1 MLPDLKSPVAFHLQ
15 FPLFVGFLELTAVV
29 DGVHSSV
36 LRYEIKVFAVALPV
50 DIENADLVST
60 FTANHLV
67 VNNQHHFH
75 GVSIVVLLVGTVPSA
90 RHTTHRLMP
99 IARIAEGRMLSLGR
113 ILALGRILTLGR
125 ILSIGRGRVLSLRR
139 VLSGITLV
147 LSMGRILALGRI
159 LSGVTLVLTRLAIA
173 TRVSVMLLLL
183 IYNGY
188 GSLCCDMDCWLTIT
202 VSYRGNRQ
210 RLTHGN
216 CNKHLASRVPL
227 TLDVDNTCSPT
238 FVLDFIPHIKST
250 VHAQGAQFYV
260 GLADEITVARI
271 FIKNFQMHIVA
282 DVLDVEIELF
292 IVPSGVFAFIHGSL
306 SSEALHSHVYHT
318 VGVHLA
324 DSFGVAFK
332 LCFYDVN
339 F

>member
-1 MLPDLKSPVAFHLQ
+1 V
-15 FPLFVGFLELTAVV
+15 VFLELTAVV

-36 LRYEIKVFAVALPV
+36 LLYEINVFAVALPV

-113 ILALGRILTLGR
+113 ILALGRILTLGRILSIGRGRVLSVVTLWR

-238 FVLDFIPHIKST
+238 FVLDFIPLIKSP
-250 VHAQGAQFYV
+250 VHAQGAELYV

>member
-15 FPLFVGFLELTAVV
+15 FPLFVVFLELTAVV

-36 LRYEIKVFAVALPV
+36 LLYEIKVFTVALTV
-50 DIENADLVST
+50 DIENSDLVFT

-90 RHTTHRLMP
+90 RHTTHRLMSVS
-99 IARIAEGRMLSLGR
+99 RIAVGRLLSVR
-113 ILALGRILTLGR
+113 
-125 ILSIGRGRVLSLRR
+125 RGRVLSVVTLGILLSIRRGR

-147 LSMGRILALGRI
+147 LSMRIILALGII
-159 LSGVTLVLTRLAIA
+159 LSGVTLVLTGLTVA
-173 TRVSVMLLLL
+173 TCVSVLLLL
-183 IYNGY
+183 LVYNGY
-188 GSLCCDMDCWLTIT
+188 GGLCCDMDRWLTIP
-202 VSYRGNRQ
+202 VSYRGDRQ

-227 TLDVDNTCSPT
+227 TLDVDNSCSPT
-238 FVLDFIPHIKST
+238 FVLDFIPLIKSP
-250 VHAQGAQFYV
+250 VHAQGAQLYV
-260 GLADEITVARI
+260 GLADQITVARI
-271 FIKNFQMHIVA
+271 FIKNFQMHVVA
-282 DVLDVEIELF
+282 DVLDVEIELL
-292 IVPSGVFAFIHGSL
+292 IVPSRVFAFVHSSL
-306 SSEALHSHVYHT
+306 GSEALHSHVDHT

-324 DSFGVAFK
+324 DSFGVAFE